1 MKTMQTKLSTQYNPK
16 EIEERW
22 YQVWE
27 ENGLFHSAPD
37 LSKEPYTIVIPPPNV
52 TGVLHMGHA
61 LNNIIQDILIRWRR
75 MQGYNALWMPG
86 TDHAGIATQNVVERE
101 LATKRIKR
109 EQLGR
114 ERFLEEVWKWKNQYG
129 STIISQLKK
138 LGSSCDWARERF
150 TMDEGLSAAVKETFV
165 RLYERGLIYKGKYI
179 INWCPRCRTALAD
192 DEVEHE
198 EHEGHLWHIKY
209 PFRDAPH
216 LFLIVATTRP
226 ETMPGDVAVAVN
238 PKDERYKDMVGEILT
253 LPVIGRELPI
263 IADEFVDPSF
273 GTGAVKVTPA
283 HDPNDFE
290 MGKRHNLAP
299 VVVMQENGT
308 MNEFAGDYEGMD
320 RFECRDAL
328 IEELKLKKL
337 IEMATPHKHS
347 VGHCYRCH
355 TVIEPYISDQWFV
368 KMRPLADAAIKASR
382 KKSVTFFPDRWE
394 KIYLSWLENVR
405 DWCISRQIWWGHRI
419 PAWYCQDCGAITVA
433 RDVPTKCSKCNSVA
447 IKQDEDVLDTW
458 FSSALWPF
466 STMGWPSET
475 PELQYYYPTSTLVTD
490 RGIIYFWVA
499 RMVMM
504 GLEIMRH
511 VPFSTVYIHGTILD
525 EQSRKMSKSLGNGID
540 PLLMINQYGADAVR
554 FSIIVLTTEGQ
565 DIKLSESR
573 FEMGRNFTNKLWNAA
588 RFIVMNLEEEHPE
601 EIQLEPADYQ
611 FEDRWILSRLNTTIK
626 ACTLYLEQFKFNDAA
641 MKVYDFTWHSFCDW
655 YLEIVKTRLY
665 EPVSSKD
672 KKLAQTVLA
681 KVFGQILHLLHP
693 FIPFITEELWQ
704 NLKGVVSK
712 NKITVQEDM
721 GHEYLIRDVWP
732 RQDKRFEDQV
742 SEENM
747 AVLQGIIRA
756 IRNIR
761 SKMNIKEKQ
770 KLDAVISV
778 SGDGEYTVTEHSD
791 LLKRMANIEYLKIGK
806 DLAKPANS
814 ACEVI
819 APTLSGEYDL
829 SKGLFLGQQ
838 IQVFIPL
845 AGIIDPIA
853 EKERQ
858 SQHLKQL
865 EDYLRVVR
873 RKLENKNFAA
883 RAPAHVVTMEQ
894 NREKELLEQIS
905 KIKLILND
913 LG

>member
-1 MKTMQTKLSTQYNPK
+1 MQTQLSTQYNPK
-16 EIEERW
+16 EIEDRW
-22 YQVWE
+22 YQFWE
-27 ENGLFHSAPD
+27 ENGFFHSVPD
-37 LSKEPYTIVIPPPNV
+37 PSKEPYVIVIPPPNV

-114 ERFLEEVWKWKNQYG
+114 ERFIEEVWKWKNQYG
-129 STIISQLKK
+129 STIIKQLKK
-138 LGSSCDWARERF
+138 LGSSCDWSRERF
-150 TMDEGLSAAVKETFV
+150 TMDDGLSVAVRETFV
-165 RLYERGLIYKGKYI
+165 RLFEQGLIYKGKYM
-179 INWCPRCRTALAD
+179 INWCPRCRTALSD

-209 PFRDAPH
+209 PFKDAQH
-216 LFLIVATTRP
+216 LFLVVATTRP
-226 ETMPGDVAVAVN
+226 ETMLGDVAVAVN
-238 PKDERYKDMVGEILT
+238 PKDERYKEMIGEILT
-253 LPVIGRELPI
+253 LPILGREMPV

-290 MGKRHNLAP
+290 MGKRHNLP
-299 VVVMQENGT
+299 SIVIMQENGV
-308 MNEFAGDYEGMD
+308 MNELAGDYEGLD

-328 IEELKLKKL
+328 IEELKLKKY
-337 IEMATPHKHS
+337 IEMVTPHKHS

-368 KMRPLADAAIKASR
+368 RMRPLADAAIEATR
-382 KKSVTFFPDRWE
+382 KKSVTFFPERWE
-394 KIYLSWLENVR
+394 KIYLGWLDHVR

-419 PAWYCQDCGAITVA
+419 PAWYCQDCTAITVA
-433 RDVPTKCSKCNSVA
+433 REAPMKCSKCNSTA
-447 IKQDEDVLDTW
+447 LKQDKDVLDTW

-466 STMGWPSET
+466 STMGWPGQT

-511 VPFSTVYIHGTILD
+511 VPFSHVYIHGTILD
-525 EQSRKMSKSLGNGID
+525 EQGRKMSKSLGNGID
-540 PLLMINQYGADAVR
+540 PLVMIDQYGADAVR

-588 RFIVMNLEEEHPE
+588 RFIIMNLEEEHPQ
-601 EIQLEPADYQ
+601 EITLQPSDYQ
-611 FEDRWILSRLNTTIK
+611 FEDRWILSRSNATIR

-641 MKVYDFTWHSFCDW
+641 MEVYGFTWHSFCDW
-655 YLEIVKTRLY
+655 YLELVKARLY
-665 EPVSSKD
+665 GPTNQRD
-672 KKLAQTVLA
+672 KKVAQTILA
-681 KVFGQILHLLHP
+681 KVFNQILHLLHP

-704 NLKGVVSK
+704 NLKSK
-712 NKITVQEDM
+712 VYENKIGIREDLRSESLM
-721 GHEYLIRDVWP
+721 CDVWP
-732 RQDKRFEDQV
+732 RTDERYEDKV

-747 AVLQGIIRA
+747 VILQDVIRA

-770 KLDAVISV
+770 PLDAIISV
-778 SGDGEYTVTEHSD
+778 SGDNECDLNAHSGM
-791 LLKRMANIEYLKIGK
+791 LKRMANIDRLEIGK
-806 DLAKPANS
+806 DLAKPAHA

-819 APTLSGEYDL
+819 G
-829 SKGLFLGQQ
+829 K
-838 IQVFIPL
+838 IQAFVPL
-845 AGIIDPIA
+845 AGIIDPIV

-858 SQHLKQL
+858 SKQLKQM
-865 EDYLRVVR
+865 EDHLLVVR

-883 RAPAHVVTMEQ
+883 KAPAHIVAMEQ
-894 NREKELLEQIS
+894 NREKELLEQIF
-905 KIKLILND
+905 KVKLILND

>member
-1 MKTMQTKLSTQYNPK
+1 MQTQLSTQYNPK
-16 EIEERW
+16 EIEDRW
-22 YQVWE
+22 YQFWE
-27 ENGLFHSAPD
+27 ENGFFHSVPD
-37 LSKEPYTIVIPPPNV
+37 PSKEPYVIVIPPPNV

-114 ERFLEEVWKWKNQYG
+114 ERFIEEVWKWKNQYG
-129 STIISQLKK
+129 STIIKQLKK
-138 LGSSCDWARERF
+138 LGSSCDWSRERF
-150 TMDEGLSAAVKETFV
+150 TMDDGLSVAVRETFV
-165 RLYERGLIYKGKYI
+165 RLFEQGLIYKGKYM
-179 INWCPRCRTALAD
+179 INWCPRCRTALSD

-209 PFRDAPH
+209 PFKDAQH
-216 LFLIVATTRP
+216 LFLVVATTRP
-226 ETMPGDVAVAVN
+226 ETMLGDVAVAVN
-238 PKDERYKDMVGEILT
+238 PKDERYKEMIGEILT
-253 LPVIGRELPI
+253 LPILGREMPV

-290 MGKRHNLAP
+290 MGKRHNLP
-299 VVVMQENGT
+299 SIVIMQENGV
-308 MNEFAGDYEGMD
+308 MNELAGDYEGLD

-328 IEELKLKKL
+328 IEELKLKKY
-337 IEMATPHKHS
+337 IEMVTPHKHS

-368 KMRPLADAAIKASR
+368 RMRPLADAAIEATQ
-382 KKSVTFFPDRWE
+382 KKSVTFFPERWE
-394 KIYLSWLENVR
+394 KIYLGWLDHVR

-419 PAWYCQDCGAITVA
+419 PAWYCQDCAAITVVREA
-433 RDVPTKCSKCNSVA
+433 PMKCSKCNSTA
-447 IKQDEDVLDTW
+447 LKQDKDVLDTW

-466 STMGWPSET
+466 STMGWPGQT

-511 VPFSTVYIHGTILD
+511 VPFSHVYIHGTILD
-525 EQSRKMSKSLGNGID
+525 EQGRKMSKSLGNGID
-540 PLLMINQYGADAVR
+540 PLVMIDQYGADAVR

-588 RFIVMNLEEEHPE
+588 RFIIMNLEEEHPQ
-601 EIQLEPADYQ
+601 EITLQPSDYQ
-611 FEDRWILSRLNTTIK
+611 FEDRWILSRSNATIR

-641 MKVYDFTWHSFCDW
+641 MEVYDFTWHSFCDW
-655 YLEIVKTRLY
+655 YLELVKARLY
-665 EPVSSKD
+665 RPTNQRD
-672 KKLAQTVLA
+672 KKVAQTILA
-681 KVFGQILHLLHP
+681 KVFNQILHLLHP

-704 NLKGVVSK
+704 NLKSK
-712 NKITVQEDM
+712 VYENKIGIREDLRSESLM
-721 GHEYLIRDVWP
+721 CDVWP
-732 RQDKRFEDQV
+732 RTDERYEDKV

-747 AVLQGIIRA
+747 VILQDVIRA

-770 KLDAVISV
+770 PLDAIISV
-778 SGDGEYTVTEHSD
+778 SGDNECDLNAHSG
-791 LLKRMANIEYLKIGK
+791 LLKLMASIDRLEIGK
-806 DLAKPANS
+806 DLAKPAHS

-819 APTLSGEYDL
+819 G
-829 SKGLFLGQQ
+829 K
-838 IQVFIPL
+838 IQAFVPL
-845 AGIIDPIA
+845 AGIIDPIV

-858 SQHLKQL
+858 SKHLKQM
-865 EDYLRVVR
+865 EDHLLLVR

-883 RAPAHVVTMEQ
+883 KAPAHIVAMEQ
-894 NREKELLEQIS
+894 NREKELLEQIF
-905 KIKLILND
+905 KVKLILND

>member
-1 MKTMQTKLSTQYNPK
+1 MQTKLSTQYNPK
-16 EIEERW
+16 EIEDTW
-22 YQVWE
+22 YQFWE
-27 ENGLFHSAPD
+27 KKGFFHSTPNP
-37 LSKEPYTIVIPPPNV
+37 SKEPYTIVIPPPNV

-86 TDHAGIATQNVVERE
+86 TDHAGIATQNVVEKE
-101 LATKRIKR
+101 LAKKRIKR
-109 EQLGR
+109 EYLGR
-114 ERFLEEVWKWKNQYG
+114 ERFIEEVWKWKNQYG
-129 STIISQLKK
+129 STIIKQLKK
-138 LGSSCDWARERF
+138 LGSSCDWIRERF

-165 RLYERGLIYKGKYI
+165 RLFERGLIYKGKYL
-179 INWCPRCRTALAD
+179 INWCPRCRTALSD

-209 PFRDAPH
+209 PFKDAPH
-216 LFLIVATTRP
+216 LFMIVATTRP
-226 ETMPGDVAVAVN
+226 ETMLGDVAVAVN
-238 PKDERYKDMVGEILT
+238 PKDERYNDMIGEVLT
-253 LPVIGRELPI
+253 LPIAGRELPI

-273 GTGAVKVTPA
+273 GTGVVKITPA

-290 MGKRHNLAP
+290 MGKRHNLTP
-299 VVVMQENGT
+299 LVIMQENGV
-308 MNEFAGDYEGMD
+308 MNELAGDYEGMD

-328 IEELKLKKL
+328 IEELKLKKFV
-337 IEMATPHKHS
+337 EMVTPYKHS

-368 KMRPLADAAIKASR
+368 RMRPLADAAIKATQ
-382 KKSVTFFPDRWE
+382 KKSVTFFPERWE

-419 PAWYCQDCGAITVA
+419 PAWYCQDCGEITVA
-433 RDVPTKCSKCNSVA
+433 SDVPEKCSKCPGVNL
-447 IKQDEDVLDTW
+447 KQDEDVLDTW

-466 STMGWPSET
+466 STMGWPKET
-475 PELQYYYPTSTLVTD
+475 PELQYYYPTSILVTD

-504 GLEIMRH
+504 GLEIMQH
-511 VPFSTVYIHGTILD
+511 VPFSNVYIHGTILD
-525 EQSRKMSKSLGNGID
+525 EQGRKMSKSLGNGID
-540 PLLMINQYGADAVR
+540 PLVMIDQYGADAVR

-588 RFIVMNLEEEHPE
+588 RFVMMNLED
-601 EIQLEPADYQ
+601 EISGEINLTPADYQ
-611 FEDRWILSRLNTTIK
+611 FEDKWILSRLNTTIK

-641 MKVYDFTWHSFCDW
+641 MRVYDFTWHSFCDW
-655 YLEIVKTRLY
+655 YLEIVKARLY
-665 EPVSSKD
+665 APVSPRD
-672 KKLAQTVLA
+672 KKVAQTILA
-681 KVFGQILHLLHP
+681 KVFNQILHLLHP
-693 FIPFITEELWQ
+693 FVPFITEELWQ
-704 NLKGVVSK
+704 NFKKALSE
-712 NKITVQEDM
+712 NKINIQEDM
-721 GHEYLIRDVWP
+721 QCESLMCDPWP
-732 RQDKRFEDQV
+732 KEDRQYEDPV

-747 AVLQGIIRA
+747 VILQDVIRA

-770 KLDAVISV
+770 KLDAVVSV
-778 SGDGEYTVTEHSD
+778 SENGGYELNKHSE
-791 LLKRMANIEYLKIGK
+791 LLRRMANIEHLEIGK

-814 ACEVI
+814 ASEVI
-819 APTLSGEYDL
+819 G
-829 SKGLFLGQQ
+829 K
-838 IQVFIPL
+838 IQAFVPL

-858 SQHLKQL
+858 SKHLQQL
-865 EDYLRVVR
+865 EDYLAVVR
-873 RKLENKNFAA
+873 HKLENKNFTAK
-883 RAPAHVVTMEQ
+883 APTHVVTMEQ

>member
-1 MKTMQTKLSTQYNPK
+1 MQTKLSTQYNPK
-16 EIEERW
+16 EIEDKW
-22 YQVWE
+22 YQFWE
-27 ENGLFHSAPD
+27 ENGFFHSVPD
-37 LSKEPYTIVIPPPNV
+37 PSKEPYTIVIPPPNV

-109 EQLGR
+109 EHLGR
-114 ERFLEEVWKWKNQYG
+114 ERFIEEVWKWKNQYG
-129 STIISQLKK
+129 STIIKQLKK
-138 LGSSCDWARERF
+138 LGSSCDWVRERF

-165 RLYERGLIYKGKYI
+165 SLYERGLIYKGKYT

-209 PFRDAPH
+209 PFKDAPH
-216 LFLIVATTRP
+216 LFLVVATTRP
-226 ETMPGDVAVAVN
+226 ETLLGDVAVAVN
-238 PKDERYKDMVGEILT
+238 PKDDRYKDMIGEILT

-263 IADEFVDPSF
+263 LADEFVDPSF

-290 MGKRHNLAP
+290 MGKRHNLTP
-299 VVVMQENGT
+299 IVVMQENGT
-308 MNEFAGDYEGMD
+308 MNELAGDYEGMD

-328 IEELKLKKL
+328 IEELKLKKF
-337 IEMATPHKHS
+337 IEMVTPHKHS

-368 KMRPLADAAIKASR
+368 RMRPLADAAIKASQR
-382 KKSVTFFPDRWE
+382 KSVTFFPERWE

-433 RDVPTKCSKCNSVA
+433 RDVPTKCSKCNSV
-447 IKQDEDVLDTW
+447 ILKQDDDVLDTW

-466 STMGWPSET
+466 STMGWPKET
-475 PELQYYYPTSTLVTD
+475 PELRYYYPTSTLVTD

-504 GLEIMRH
+504 GLEIMRN
-511 VPFSTVYIHGTILD
+511 VPFSNVYIHGTILD
-525 EQSRKMSKSLGNGID
+525 EQGRKMSKSLGNGID
-540 PLLMINQYGADAVR
+540 PLVMIDQYGADAVR

-588 RFIVMNLEEEHPE
+588 RFITMNLEEEQPR
-601 EIQLEPADYQ
+601 EIDLEPADYQ
-611 FEDRWILSRLNTTIK
+611 FEDKWILSRLNTTIK
-626 ACTLYLEQFKFNDAA
+626 TCTWYLGQFKFNDAA
-641 MKVYDFTWHSFCDW
+641 MKAYDFTWHSFCDW
-655 YLEIVKTRLY
+655 YLEIVKARLY
-665 EPVSSKD
+665 ESESPRD
-672 KKLAQTVLA
+672 KKVAQTILA
-681 KVFGQILHLLHP
+681 KVFNQILHLLHP
-693 FIPFITEELWQ
+693 FVPFITEELWQ
-704 NLKGVVSK
+704 NLKHVILE
-712 NKITVQEDM
+712 NKINIQEDM
-721 GHEYLIRDVWP
+721 HRECLMCDVWP
-732 RQDKRFEDQV
+732 MEDKRYEDQI
-742 SEENM
+742 SEEHM
-747 AVLQGIIRA
+747 VILQDVIRA

-770 KLDAVISV
+770 KLDAVISI
-778 SGDGEYTVTEHSD
+778 SGNGEYELDKHSG
-791 LLKRMANIEYLKIGK
+791 LLKRMANIEHVEIGK
-806 DLAKPANS
+806 DLEKPAHS

-819 APTLSGEYDL
+819 GR
-829 SKGLFLGQQ
+829 
-838 IQVFIPL
+838 IQAFVHLRELLIPL
-845 AGIIDPIA
+845 QKGN
-853 EKERQ
+853 
-858 SQHLKQL
+858 
-865 EDYLRVVR
+865 V
-873 RKLENKNFAA
+873 N
-883 RAPAHVVTMEQ
+883 Q
-894 NREKELLEQIS
+894 NT
-905 KIKLILND
+905 
-913 LG
+913 